1 MDKIKGLFM
10 NSQYVLEVKNLT
22 KIYNGDRY
30 AVNDVSFNVRPG
42 MIFGFIG
49 PNGAGKS
56 TTIKMITGLTN
67 ITSGEIYICGQSVKK
82 SFEKAIANVGGIIE
96 NPEMYHYLS
105 GMDNLKF
112 YASLYK
118 GITKNKIMECVELV
132 GLQNRI
138 YDKVGKY
145 SLGMKQRLGIAQ
157 ALLHSP
163 KLIILDEPTNGL
175 DVNGI
180 IEIRRLLKNLAHKQ
194 GVSIMVSSHILSEME
209 MLCDEI
215 AIIVNGKIQQV
226 KTLDEIKASQQ
237 SRLLYFVQVNY
248 PNYAAKLIKQQFN
261 IDAKLKSEIKD
272 RIFFNCDKK
281 LLPSI
286 ISHLVNKKILVSGAG
301 QLDISLEDEFIEI
314 VRQNTTDTSIN

>member
-1 MDKIKGLFM
+1 MADYQ
-10 NSQYVLEVKNLT
+10 NVLEVKNLT
-22 KIYNGDRY
+22 KIYNGRY
-30 AVNDVSFNVRPG
+30 AVNDVSFSIKPG

-67 ITSGEIYICGQSVKK
+67 ITSGEIYICGHSIKK
-82 SFEKAIANVGGIIE
+82 EFEKAIVNVGGIIE

-112 YASLYK
+112 YASLYPNISK
-118 GITKNKIMECVELV
+118 QRILDVVELV
-132 GLQNRI
+132 GLQKRI
-138 YDKVGKY
+138 DDKVGKY

-157 ALLHSP
+157 ALLHNP

-180 IEIRRLLKNLAHKQ
+180 IEMRRLLKNLAHKG
-194 GVSIMVSSHILSEME
+194 GVSIMVSSHILAEME

-226 KTLDEIKASQQ
+226 KTLDEIKESQQ
-237 SRLLYFVQVNY
+237 SRLIYYIQVNY
-248 PNYAAKLIKQQFN
+248 PNYAAKLLKTQFH
-261 IDAKLKSEIKD
+261 IDAKIKKEVKD
-272 RIFFNCDKK
+272 RIFFNCDKNLIPK
-281 LLPSI
+281 I
-286 ISHLVNKKILVSGAG
+286 ISFLVNKKMLVSGAG
-301 QLDISLEDEFIEI
+301 KLDISLEDEFIEI
-314 VRQNTTDTSIN
+314 VKQNTTDTSIS

>member
-1 MDKIKGLFM
+1 MATYQ
-10 NSQYVLEVKNLT
+10 NVLEVKNLT

-30 AVNDVSFNVRPG
+30 AVNDISFSIKPG

-67 ITSGEIYICGQSVKK
+67 ITKGEIYICGHSIKK
-82 SFEKAIANVGGIIE
+82 EFEKAIKNVGGIIE

-112 YASLYK
+112 YASLYPNISK
-118 GITKNKIMECVELV
+118 QRILDVVELV

-138 YDKVGKY
+138 NDKVGKY

-157 ALLHSP
+157 ALLHNP

-180 IEIRRLLKNLAHKQ
+180 IEMRRLLKNLAHKD
-194 GVSIMVSSHILSEME
+194 GVAIMVSSHILAEME

-226 KTLDEIKASQQ
+226 KTLEEIKESQQ
-237 SRLLYFVQVNY
+237 SRLVYYIQVN
-248 PNYAAKLIKQQFN
+248 PNYAAKLLKTQFHV
-261 IDAKLKSEIKD
+261 DAKLKKEIND
-272 RIFFNCDKK
+272 RIFFNCDK
-281 LLPSI
+281 SI
-286 ISHLVNKKILVSGAG
+286 IPKIIAFLVNKKMLVSGAG
-301 QLDISLEDEFIEI
+301 KLDISLEDEFIEI
-314 VRQNTTDTSIN
+314 VKQNTSDTSIS

>member
-1 MDKIKGLFM
+1 MADYQ
-10 NSQYVLEVKNLT
+10 NVLEVKNLT

-30 AVNDVSFNVRPG
+30 AVNDVSFSIKPG

-67 ITSGEIYICGQSVKK
+67 ITSGEIYICGHSIKK
-82 SFEKAIANVGGIIE
+82 EFEKAIVNVGGIIE

-112 YASLYK
+112 YASLYPHISK
-118 GITKNKIMECVELV
+118 QRILDVVELV
-132 GLQNRI
+132 GLQKRI
-138 YDKVGKY
+138 DDKVGKY

-157 ALLHSP
+157 ALLHNP

-180 IEIRRLLKNLAHKQ
+180 IEMRRLLKNLAHKG
-194 GVSIMVSSHILSEME
+194 GVSIMVSSHILAEME

-226 KTLDEIKASQQ
+226 KTLDEIKESQQ
-237 SRLLYFVQVNY
+237 SRLIYYIQVNY
-248 PNYAAKLIKQQFN
+248 QNYAAKLLKMQFH
-261 IDAKLKSEIKD
+261 IDAKIKKEIKD
-272 RIFFNCDKK
+272 RIFFNCDKNLIPK
-281 LLPSI
+281 I
-286 ISHLVNKKILVSGAG
+286 ISFLVNKKMLVSGAG
-301 QLDISLEDEFIEI
+301 KLDISLEDEFIEI
-314 VRQNTTDTSIN
+314 VKQNTTDTSIS

>member
-1 MDKIKGLFM
+1 MADYQ
-10 NSQYVLEVKNLT
+10 NVLEVKNLT
-22 KIYNGDRY
+22 KLYNGDRY
-30 AVNDVSFNVRPG
+30 AVNDISFTVKPG

-67 ITSGEIYICGQSVKK
+67 ITSGEIYICGHSIKK
-82 SFEKAIANVGGIIE
+82 DFEKAIENVGGIIE

-112 YASLYK
+112 YASLYPK
-118 GITKNKIMECVELV
+118 ITKQKILDVVELV

-138 YDKVGKY
+138 GDKVGKY

-157 ALLHSP
+157 ALLHDP

-180 IEIRRLLKNLAHKQ
+180 IEMRKLLKQLAHKK
-194 GVSIMVSSHILSEME
+194 GVAIMVSSHILAEME

-215 AIIVNGKIQQV
+215 AIIVNGKITQV
-226 KTLDEIKASQQ
+226 KSLEEIKESQQ
-237 SRLLYFVQVNY
+237 NRLIYYIQVNY
-248 PNYAAKLIKQQFN
+248 PNYAAKLLKMQFGVEAKIK
-261 IDAKLKSEIKD
+261 KEIKD
-272 RIFFNCDKK
+272 KIFFNCNKK
-281 LLPSI
+281 IIPQI
-286 ISHLVNKKILVSGAG
+286 ISYLVSKKILVSGAG
-301 QLDISLEDEFIEI
+301 KLDISLEDEFLEI
-314 VRQNTTDTSIN
+314 VKQNSSDTSIS

>member
-1 MDKIKGLFM
+1 MAAYQ
-10 NSQYVLEVKNLT
+10 NVLEVKNLT

-30 AVNDVSFNVRPG
+30 AVNDVSFSVKPG

-67 ITSGEIYICGQSVKK
+67 ITSGEIYICGHSIKK
-82 SFEKAIANVGGIIE
+82 EFEKAIVNVGGIIE

-112 YASLYK
+112 YASLYPNISK
-118 GITKNKIMECVELV
+118 QRILDVVELV
-132 GLQNRI
+132 GLQKRI
-138 YDKVGKY
+138 DDKVGKY

-157 ALLHSP
+157 ALLHNP

-180 IEIRRLLKNLAHKQ
+180 IEMRRLLKNLAHKS
-194 GVSIMVSSHILSEME
+194 GVSIMVSSHILAEME

-226 KTLDEIKASQQ
+226 KTLDEIKESQQ
-237 SRLLYFVQVNY
+237 NRLIYYIQVNY
-248 PNYAAKLIKQQFN
+248 PNYAAKLLKTQFH
-261 IDAKLKSEIKD
+261 IDAKIKKEIKD
-272 RIFFNCDKK
+272 RIFFNCDKSLIPK
-281 LLPSI
+281 I
-286 ISHLVNKKILVSGAG
+286 ISFLVNKKMLVSGAG
-301 QLDISLEDEFIEI
+301 KLDISLEDEFIEI
-314 VRQNTTDTSIN
+314 VKQNTTDTSIS